1 MGTPCPTAKPT
12 AASASKTTYLR
23 SPTPEPF
30 IITTPV
36 GACMN
41 EMDQDVWT
49 GSGKGSFGSDLRR
62 CGMQCLANGGP
73 CVSTCFQKDPGY
85 SVDCSDCIGEMAE
98 CTKNN
103 CLGDCISGND
113 AKCSQCVNAKCKPAF
128 TQCSGLSGDD
138 DSPRAS
144 PPAPTSKPVIIT

>member
-1 MGTPCPTAKPT
+1 
-12 AASASKTTYLR
+12 
-23 SPTPEPF
+23 
-30 IITTPV
+30 
-36 GACMN
+36 MN

-49 GSGKGSFGSDLRR
+49 SSGKGSFGSDLRR

-103 CLGDCISGND
+103 CLGDCISGDD
-113 AKCSQCVNAKCKPAF
+113 AKSVDVDAGEDEDEDEDTGETSSNTSAF
-128 TQCSGLSGDD
+128 SRRQVRHHSISLLSALTSRRAPFSSFFFSGCLPVYSG
-138 DSPRAS
+138 PQLG
-144 PPAPTSKPVIIT
+144 